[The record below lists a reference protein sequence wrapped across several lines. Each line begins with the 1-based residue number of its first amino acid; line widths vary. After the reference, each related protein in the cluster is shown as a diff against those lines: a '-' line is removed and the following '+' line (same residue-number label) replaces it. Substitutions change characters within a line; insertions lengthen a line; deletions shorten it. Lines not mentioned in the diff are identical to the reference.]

1 MTDAVLTKK
10 QGLTLLAELRT
21 NPGFRRRF
29 AEKPAAALLEIG
41 VPAETVVNL
50 NARCLASRRV
60 EDFGDLE
67 KTFNALQ
74 SDADTE
80 SLSMVVPHATITG
93 QAK

>member
-41 VPAETVVNL
+41 VPAETIVNL
-50 NARCLASRRV
+50 NARCLAPRSV
-60 EDFGDLE
+60 EDFGDLD
-67 KTFNALQ
+67 KAFNALQ

-80 SLSMVVPHATITG
+80 SLSMIVPNASIAGRT
-93 QAK
+93 K